1 MTWQK
6 SAAPRHKSHTLA
18 RRVTPAPATL
28 MASSTALRALAAPRA
43 APRGS
48 VHRARRVRRAV
59 PTRAS
64 APSDEDVATK
74 AGPLARR
81 TAVLSTLA
89 ALTATAL
96 PRSARAAPADVESQ
110 DATAADA
117 PPPAPARRPRKRVL
131 ITGPNSGIGFDG
143 ACKLAALG
151 YDVVLACRTLAKAE
165 DAAERIRARARETGL
180 DESLL
185 GELIP
190 AECDLGDLSSVR
202 RFSLSAAGA
211 APLDALV
218 LNAGVQYSGD
228 NEVRRTAD
236 GFEITVGTN
245 HLGHFLLTTLML
257 PRLEEA
263 VGTSPDGT
271 NPRVVVTASEVHDP
285 NSPGGNVGLGATL
298 GDFAGVEAS
307 GADFAMLDGSE
318 YNADKAYKD
327 SKLCNVLFARELQR
341 RLSAANSAVTVN
353 AFGPGLITRT
363 GFFRYQNPLFVKLF
377 DFATNDVFHV
387 AETVDGGGDCL
398 VYMTTSPVLEG
409 KGGLYYNN
417 GIAPG
422 EGKTGH
428 RFDKGEVSAEARND
442 AEAAALWRYSERFVG
457 IAA

>member
-1 MTWQK
+1 
-6 SAAPRHKSHTLA
+6 
-18 RRVTPAPATL
+18 
-28 MASSTALRALAAPRA
+28 MASCTALRALATPRA
-43 APRGS
+43 APQGS
-48 VHRARRVRRAV
+48 VNRARRARRAV

-64 APSDEDVATK
+64 APSDEDVAT
-74 AGPLARR
+74 ASLARR

-96 PRSARAAPADVESQ
+96 PRSSRAAPVDAEAP

-117 PPPAPARRPRKRVL
+117 TPPSPARRLRKRVL

-151 YDVVLACRTLAKAE
+151 FDVVLACRTLAKAE
-165 DAAERIRARARETGL
+165 DAAERIRARAREADGA
-180 DESLL
+180 SLL

-190 AECDLGDLSSVR
+190 AECDLSDLGSVR
-202 RFSLSAAGA
+202 RFAASAAA
-211 APLDALV
+211 APPLDALV

-228 NEVRRTAD
+228 NDVRRTAD

-245 HLGHFLLTTLML
+245 HLGHFLLTELML
-257 PRLEEA
+257 PRLEQA

-271 NPRVVVTASEVHDP
+271 APRVVVTASEVHDP
-285 NSPGGNVGLGATL
+285 ASPGGNVGLGAGL
-298 GDFAGVEAS
+298 GGLAGLKAS
-307 GADFAMLDGSE
+307 GADFQMLDGSE

-377 DFATNDVFHV
+377 DFATNDIFHV

-398 VYMTTSPVLEG
+398 VYMATSPALEG

-428 RFDKGEVSAEARND
+428 KFERGEVSAEARDD
-442 AEAAALWRYSERFVG
+442 AEAAALWQYSERLVG
-457 IAA
+457 MAA

>member
-1 MTWQK
+1 M
-6 SAAPRHKSHTLA
+6 
-18 RRVTPAPATL
+18 
-28 MASSTALRALAAPRA
+28 
-43 APRGS
+43 
-48 VHRARRVRRAV
+48 
-59 PTRAS
+59 
-64 APSDEDVATK
+64 
-74 AGPLARR
+74 ARR

-89 ALTATAL
+89 GLTATVL
-96 PRSARAAPADVESQ
+96 PRSARAAPADVEAP
-110 DATAADA
+110 DANAADA

-131 ITGPNSGIGFDG
+131 VTGPNSGIGFDG

-165 DAAERIRARARETGL
+165 DAAARIRARALENGAPL
-180 DESLL
+180 S

-190 AECDLGDLSSVR
+190 AECDLGDLGSVR
-202 RFSLSAAGA
+202 RFAASAAGV

-228 NEVRRTAD
+228 NDVRRTAD

-245 HLGHFLLTTLML
+245 HLGHFLLTELML
-257 PRLEEA
+257 PRLEQA
-263 VGTSPDGT
+263 AGTSPDGT
-271 NPRVVVTASEVHDP
+271 APRVVVTASEVHDP
-285 NSPGGNVGLGATL
+285 ASPGGNVGLGAGL
-298 GDFAGVEAS
+298 GDLAGLKAS
-307 GADFAMLDGSE
+307 GADFAMLDGSA

-377 DFATNDVFHV
+377 DFATNDIFHV

-398 VYMTTSPVLEG
+398 VYMATSPALEG

-428 RFDKGEVSAEARND
+428 KFERGEVSAEARDD
-442 AEAAALWRYSERFVG
+442 AEAAALWQYSERLVG
-457 IAA
+457 MSA

>member
-1 MTWQK
+1 
-6 SAAPRHKSHTLA
+6 
-18 RRVTPAPATL
+18 
-28 MASSTALRALAAPRA
+28 MASSAALHALASPRA

-48 VHRARRVRRAV
+48 VHGARRARRAV

-74 AGPLARR
+74 AAPMARR

-89 ALTATAL
+89 GLTATVL
-96 PRSARAAPADVESQ
+96 PRSARAAPADVEAP
-110 DATAADA
+110 DANAADA

-131 ITGPNSGIGFDG
+131 VTGPNSGIGFDG

-165 DAAERIRARARETGL
+165 DAAARIRARALENGAPL
-180 DESLL
+180 S

-190 AECDLGDLSSVR
+190 AECDLGDLGSVR
-202 RFSLSAAGA
+202 RFAASAAGA

-228 NEVRRTAD
+228 NDVRRTAD

-245 HLGHFLLTTLML
+245 HLGHFLLTELML
-257 PRLEEA
+257 PRLEQA
-263 VGTSPDGT
+263 AGTSPDGT
-271 NPRVVVTASEVHDP
+271 APRVVVTASEVHDP
-285 NSPGGNVGLGATL
+285 ASPGGNVGLGAGL
-298 GDFAGVEAS
+298 GDLAGLKAS
-307 GADFAMLDGSE
+307 GADFAMLDGSA

-377 DFATNDVFHV
+377 DFATNDIFHV

-398 VYMTTSPVLEG
+398 VYMATSPALEG

-428 RFDKGEVSAEARND
+428 KFERGEVSAEARDD
-442 AEAAALWRYSERFVG
+442 AEAAALWQYSERLVG
-457 IAA
+457 MSA

>member
-1 MTWQK
+1 
-6 SAAPRHKSHTLA
+6 
-18 RRVTPAPATL
+18 
-28 MASSTALRALAAPRA
+28 MASSAALRTLASPRA

-48 VHRARRVRRAV
+48 VHGARRARRAV

-74 AGPLARR
+74 AAPMARR

-89 ALTATAL
+89 GLTATVL
-96 PRSARAAPADVESQ
+96 PRSARAAPADVEAP
-110 DATAADA
+110 DANAADA

-131 ITGPNSGIGFDG
+131 VTGPNSGIGFDG

-165 DAAERIRARARETGL
+165 DAAARIRARALENGAPL
-180 DESLL
+180 S

-190 AECDLGDLSSVR
+190 AECDLGDLGSVR
-202 RFSLSAAGA
+202 RFAASAAGA

-228 NEVRRTAD
+228 NDVRRTAD

-245 HLGHFLLTTLML
+245 HLGHFLLTELML
-257 PRLEEA
+257 PRLEQA
-263 VGTSPDGT
+263 AGTSPDGT
-271 NPRVVVTASEVHDP
+271 APRVVVTASEVHDP
-285 NSPGGNVGLGATL
+285 ASPGGNVGLGAGL
-298 GDFAGVEAS
+298 GDLAGLKAS
-307 GADFAMLDGSE
+307 GADFAMLDGSA

-377 DFATNDVFHV
+377 DFATNDIFHV

-398 VYMTTSPVLEG
+398 VYMATSPALEG

-428 RFDKGEVSAEARND
+428 KFERGEVSAEARDD
-442 AEAAALWRYSERFVG
+442 AEAAALWQYSERLVG
-457 IAA
+457 MSA